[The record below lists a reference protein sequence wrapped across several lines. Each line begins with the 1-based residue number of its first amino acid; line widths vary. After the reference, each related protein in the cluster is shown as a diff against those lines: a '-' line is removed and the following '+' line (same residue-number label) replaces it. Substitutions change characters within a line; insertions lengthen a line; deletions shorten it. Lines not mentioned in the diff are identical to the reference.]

1 MKFIFI
7 TAISLEKNLTSEIG
21 FLSDTYT
28 IFVYIAVKVNCIIF
42 LATQSTNECKMLFFG
57 NKQPVCGPKQ
67 I

>member
-28 IFVYIAVKVNCIIF
+28 IFVYIAGKVNCIIF
-42 LATQSTNECKMLFFG
+42 LATQGKMLFFG